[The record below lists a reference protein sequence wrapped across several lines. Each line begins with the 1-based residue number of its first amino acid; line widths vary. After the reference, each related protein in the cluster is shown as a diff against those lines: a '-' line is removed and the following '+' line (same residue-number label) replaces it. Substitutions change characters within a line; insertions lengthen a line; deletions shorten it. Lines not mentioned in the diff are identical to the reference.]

1 MKTNETKKK
10 KIDRSEKMNSKL
22 SLNKGEP
29 HFSSKNNK
37 IFDLNDNEFNCIL
50 YSNINLE
57 NSDMNN
63 SIKRT
68 TIMPCMPSNDINQ
81 NILKFN
87 KIKIRTIKESNI
99 NQWKAILYNHNR
111 TFSITQLNE
120 SIYYNDD
127 SKIFNQN
134 EQNYIN
140 EFDEMDI
147 ISKDAIRTRCAETRL
162 IKDYIKNI
170 EALLRFFVKENKI
183 KYKQGLNEIAG
194 AFLLL
199 KYSNIKHMT
208 FSEVYNLLNGFFH
221 LFVFNYYDDKTIYSI
236 KNSLSLLQ
244 LLLKYHAP
252 DLYNA
257 FEKSMLFPEVYG
269 TSWILTAFSYKL
281 SLNKLFY
288 LWNKLILDN
297 DQLMIHYFFAALLIY
312 KKNSF
317 INLDE
322 YSLPLALTRLNIG
335 SEKEIDIIYNYASN
349 LRKQTPYSFRHFA
362 YKLDIL
368 KYKSNNHKIKYDF
381 YRPDIL
387 VSIPIFPSEIC
398 FICYNNLIKCPDENH
413 IAVKTF
419 NCEHCSMGIKKEINY
434 ILLDVRIN
442 ESNSLKN
449 GILQKM
455 NIMDQKELKDENLLN
470 ILKDR
475 FSQNKDKNHFIFMNS
490 KSGNLIDQDS
500 NFNTTNLK
508 PKKSKTVKNEDVE
521 GIQKKKKLSQKEK
534 NYEKEENLLKRIA
547 KFLIQNNYKYISY
560 VYGGF
565 EAVHNEILNKKNK
578 IYSKIKMLNHIEEK
592 CEICKNTT
600 KISKEKFRQSCE
612 VSFNKFSLFS
622 KNSKKMKNEINK
634 NEINIIDENYKI
646 ITINEVNKMISS
658 TNYFAGPCSFVLDT
672 KLDKENNENQGLLII
687 YDKKLYCI
695 KTPNQNNKPMQIIQ
709 EIVLIKIKD
718 YKMKT
723 KIYCYI
729 YFINDK
735 QNEANIIIKF
745 NSEIDSEKF
754 IDSFKKAKNEA

>member
-368 KYKSNNHKIKYDF
+368 KHKSNNHKIKYDF

-695 KTPNQNNKPMQIIQ
+695 KTPTQNNKPMQIIQ

-723 KIYCYI
+723 KIFCYI